1 MLRSSF
7 LVFICGWVLW
17 FMLDKPGAV
26 QFSFPERSDDLLGNF
41 QYAFDMLKAGYPGL
55 AFIFIWKQHYIVLS
69 LLCGALLAV
78 AAGTLG
84 DFLGRRRMRRLV
96 LPGAARRSD
105 ASDSTGGSGPATA
118 PTDNPDLVGDKRVE

>member
-7 LVFICGWVLW
+7 LIFVCGWIVW

-55 AFIFIWKQHYIVLS
+55 GFIFIWKHHYIVLS

-78 AAGTLG
+78 AASSLS
-84 DFLGRRRMRRLV
+84 DYLGRRRMRKLV
-96 LPGAARRSD
+96 LPGAVARRETKQPGPE
-105 ASDSTGGSGPATA
+105 STP
-118 PTDNPDLVGDKRVE
+118 VGKHESSE

>member
-1 MLRSSF
+1 MIRSSF

-84 DFLGRRRMRRLV
+84 DFLGRRRMRRRV

-105 ASDSTGGSGPATA
+105 APDSAGRSGPDAA